1 MRDLAILRVSGPLPL
16 LSVSAV
22 AALCAASAAP
32 FWSGHI
38 EWAPRLVD
46 GMVAGAAVI
55 LASLLAGM
63 VRMAVLDWLAE
74 RRSRRAW
81 TAIGAR
87 PDDLAISPV
96 VDAPDQRD
104 HPYVPAPPDA
114 AVWDILRAHRHAVP
128 LGAVGP
134 EFDAGSTDAGVDP
147 LPCGPQDSL
156 LPCAAFIAE
165 ANPADEIRDKAASAL
180 ADRVGLRRDDKVRRR
195 RRVRF
200 ATEARRVAN
209 ATWPS
214 PRRGLRVLG
223 VPITIVSDIVVVG
236 QGEKEPPPSDPPRQQ
251 LNGSMTRPSSAVA
264 EARRQVVALA
274 EALAR
279 QAAREDDA
287 AEAAKEHSRS
297 PPDAQAEQ
305 SPLRGTKDE
314 DTG

>member
-1 MRDLAILRVSGPLPL
+1 MLFR
-16 LSVSAV
+16 
-22 AALCAASAAP
+22 
-32 FWSGHI
+32 
-38 EWAPRLVD
+38 WAPWGRNLTR
-46 GMVAGAAVI
+46 A
-55 LASLLAGM
+55 
-63 VRMAVLDWLAE
+63 VRMPGLTRCRV
-74 RRSRRAW
+74 
-81 TAIGAR
+81 G
-87 PDDLAISPV
+87 
-96 VDAPDQRD
+96 
-104 HPYVPAPPDA
+104 
-114 AVWDILRAHRHAVP
+114 LRN
-128 LGAVGP
+128 
-134 EFDAGSTDAGVDP
+134 
-147 LPCGPQDSL
+147 SL